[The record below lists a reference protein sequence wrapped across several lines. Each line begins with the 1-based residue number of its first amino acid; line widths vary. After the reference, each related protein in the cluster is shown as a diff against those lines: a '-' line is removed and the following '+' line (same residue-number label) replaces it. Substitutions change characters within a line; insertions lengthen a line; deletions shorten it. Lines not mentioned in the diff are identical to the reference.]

1 MNAMILIKTDVL
13 MAASKNEVALD
24 YNKLF
29 NINASIF
36 DVLVLYSFLP
46 FLLVVIV
53 IKKKS
58 GLHIEQAIFDFFF
71 PCSDTSE

>member
-1 MNAMILIKTDVL
+1 MILIKTDVL

-36 DVLVLYSFLP
+36 DVLVLYSFFP
-46 FLLVVIV
+46 FVLIVIV

-58 GLHIEQAIFDFFF
+58 GLHAEQAIFDILF
-71 PCSDTSE
+71 PLFGHF